1 MNGPLNA
8 AQIYEQ
14 INGGPGTNW
23 LVAAQES
30 ATGLTSTLSERA
42 QQIADLAAK
51 IQAGWTG
58 EAGANAANAA
68 LPLANASIEDAS
80 LLAKAGSALEDQT
93 SAFGTVKNSVVPV
106 PASKPEMTSADVVE
120 AVTTGNWNGYNNK
133 VGEWQAKSQQNIDAF
148 AGYHASSMGNGDT
161 MPSSFAPLVDPG
173 ASISLAGETAAP
185 GGGQPNGPTGGIGGG
200 QPNTVGGSQSH
211 APGQGAPP
219 PGGAG
224 PSLVPNQ
231 QSAQN
236 QQPAPSPSDSTK
248 AAAYNPPPVTPTPTP
263 PATTN
268 TTPYVPYSGGNNNA
282 PFIGGV
288 VKTGPGGQL
297 GNTGGRP
304 GSGPIGGTG
313 RVIGGTGNIA
323 GGPGKV
329 AGGPGSPTGGPGNSP
344 GRTVGTPGGPGGMTG
359 GPGGVTGG
367 PGSSTGRTVGG
378 PGGISGAAGANG
390 RPGSTPIG
398 GAAPGANRG
407 EEDKEHQRPEYL
419 LGPDPDELFGGDRE
433 KPVPPVIG
441 ETGKPA

>member
-14 INGGPGTNW
+14 VNGGSGTGR
-23 LVAAQES
+23 LLDAQEG
-30 ATGLTSTLSERA
+30 AINLTATLSERA
-42 QQIADLAAK
+42 QQIANLASK

-68 LPLANASIEDAS
+68 LPVAKASLEDAA
-80 LLAKAGSALEDQT
+80 LLAEAGSALENQ
-93 SAFGTVKNSVVPV
+93 SSSFGTVKNTVVPV
-106 PASKPEMTSADVVE
+106 PATKPEMTSADVVA
-120 AVTTGNWNGYNNK
+120 AVTTGNWDGYNNK

-200 QPNTVGGSQSH
+200 PPNTVGGSQSH
-211 APGQGAPP
+211 APGQSAPP
-219 PGGAG
+219 PSGVG
-224 PSLVPNQ
+224 PSSVPNQ
-231 QSAQN
+231 QT
-236 QQPAPSPSDSTK
+236 PSDSTK
-248 AAAYNPPPVTPTPTP
+248 AAAYNPPPVAPTPTP
-263 PATTN
+263 PATPN
-268 TTPYVPYSGGNNNA
+268 TTPYAPYSGGNNNA
-282 PFIGGV
+282 PFIGGA
-288 VKTGPGGQL
+288 VKTGPGIGPGGQP

-304 GSGPIGGTG
+304 GLSGPIGGTG
-313 RVIGGTGNIA
+313 RVIGGPGN
-323 GGPGKV
+323 V
-329 AGGPGSPTGGPGNSP
+329 AGGPGNPTGGPGNSP
-344 GRTVGTPGGPGGMTG
+344 
-359 GPGGVTGG
+359 
-367 PGSSTGRTVGG
+367 GRTVGG
-378 PGGISGAAGANG
+378 PGGISGAAGVNG
-390 RPGSTPIG
+390 RPGGSTPIG